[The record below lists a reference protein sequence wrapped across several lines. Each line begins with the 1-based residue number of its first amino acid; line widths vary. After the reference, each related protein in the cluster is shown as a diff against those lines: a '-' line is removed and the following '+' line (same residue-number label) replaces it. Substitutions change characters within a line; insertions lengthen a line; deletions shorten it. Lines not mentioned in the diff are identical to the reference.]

1 MIKEKIEENIKTKII
16 GRNIEY
22 FETIGS
28 TQVEAKK
35 MAEHNVQNG
44 TIVIA
49 ENQENGIGTHDRK
62 WYSEAG
68 KNIMFTLIIYPKCR
82 VEKLSTITVD
92 IAKKIVS
99 VIDNLYS
106 FKLEI
111 KTPNDIISDGKKLG
125 GILTQIVT
133 SGDKIRHLLIGIGL
147 NINQEEFKGEIKE
160 NATSLILELREYKN
174 LIQKENK
181 RKIKSLIMNNEN
193 LKIGEDLNLELDRE
207 KIIAEFCNAFES
219 YCKNKEIL

>member
-111 KTPNDIISDGKKLG
+111 KTPNDIMSDGKKLG

-147 NINQEEFKGEIKE
+147 NINQEKFKGEIKE

-219 YCKNKEIL
+219 YCKNKGIL